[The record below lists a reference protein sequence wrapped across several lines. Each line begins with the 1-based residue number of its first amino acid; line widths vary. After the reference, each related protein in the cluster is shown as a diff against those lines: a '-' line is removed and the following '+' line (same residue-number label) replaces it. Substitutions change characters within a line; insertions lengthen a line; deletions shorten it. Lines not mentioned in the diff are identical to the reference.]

1 MTPTIGA
8 LKALYEVGF
17 AELSKSDVVI
27 TFSTSQNY
35 SIEDLKQQI
44 QQDSPNLSTYK
55 RSLTRLKREFIL
67 WTHHLNRKV

>member
-67 WTHHLNRKV
+67 WTHHLKRKV